1 MKKPVIGVIPLW
13 DDEKN
18 SVWMLPAYL
27 EGLQE
32 AGALPVVFPIDATE
46 DDMQQLYELCDG
58 FLFTGGHDID
68 PKYYG
73 QEMTELC
80 GAPCV
85 RRDTL
90 EAGIFQRA
98 FAGKKPML
106 GICRGSQAFNVF
118 LGGTL
123 YQDLPSQ
130 KPDVLA
136 HRMTPPYNQ
145 VIHTVKLMENGLMHR
160 LLQKDELGVNS
171 FHHQG
176 ICDLA
181 PALRAEAVSAD
192 GLIEA
197 VSCPEHPFLL
207 AVQWHPE
214 YLQRDDSHPGIL
226 FRAFVDSC
234 K

>member
-90 EAGIFQRA
+90 EAGIFRLA

-106 GICRGSQAFNVF
+106 GICRGSQVFNVF

-130 KPDVLA
+130 KPDVLP

-145 VIHTVKLMENGLMHR
+145 VIHTVKLAEGGLMHR
-160 LLQKDELGVNS
+160 LLQT
-171 FHHQG
+171 FH
-176 ICDLA
+176 
-181 PALRAEAVSAD
+181 R
-192 GLIEA
+192 
-197 VSCPEHPFLL
+197 
-207 AVQWHPE
+207 
-214 YLQRDDSHPGIL
+214 
-226 FRAFVDSC
+226 
-234 K
+234 